1 MSSFLDP
8 TQYYIINIYY
18 IPSLYTVPQV
28 VMGCSHSKGTK
39 KNEEA
44 SKSPRRKSSKKKSKQ
59 KGICKLDDLCPSLS
73 TNVGSE
79 TVHDN
84 IQSNSATPEYSIDEL
99 YPRLKPLLK
108 KPAGTESCDGGPVR
122 RYPTS
127 SPRRGPVF
135 IINNFSG
142 YNGFKFRRGSNIDV
156 SKLRTV
162 FNELNFS
169 VHDRE
174 GTNLTAR
181 KMKNHCIDLARR
193 NYSDVD
199 CVVVVILT
207 HGVKDG
213 YLNGIDNECVR
224 LLELISPFYSNP
236 TLIGKPKIFIIQACR
251 GEEKSIGIIEEPSD
265 SKTSTSSANPGRHSE
280 KDFGKSSVDN
290 SFEIVEND
298 ENEAIVEGYVN
309 SGFLPRNADI
319 VVAYSSSE
327 EEVAYRNVYTG
338 AWYIEELT
346 KALSRSKEKKMHFID
361 ILTEVQGMMSNLTK
375 SDQKK
380 NVTYVQ
386 MPEFRST
393 LRGPLY
399 L

>member
-1 MSSFLDP
+1 MSKTP
-8 TQYYIINIYY
+8 
-18 IPSLYTVPQV
+18 
-28 VMGCSHSKGTK
+28 
-39 KNEEA
+39 
-44 SKSPRRKSSKKKSKQ
+44 RKSFKKKSKQ
-59 KGICKLDDLCPSLS
+59 KGICKFEDLCPISS
-73 TNVGSE
+73 TNVASE

-84 IQSNSATPEYSIDEL
+84 NQSNSATPEYSIDEL

-224 LLELISPFYSNP
+224 LLELISPFY
-236 TLIGKPKIFIIQACR
+236 
-251 GEEKSIGIIEEPSD
+251 
-265 SKTSTSSANPGRHSE
+265 ANPLLLES
-280 KDFGKSSVDN
+280 
-290 SFEIVEND
+290 
-298 ENEAIVEGYVN
+298 
-309 SGFLPRNADI
+309 L
-319 VVAYSSSE
+319 
-327 EEVAYRNVYTG
+327 
-338 AWYIEELT
+338 
-346 KALSRSKEKKMHFID
+346 
-361 ILTEVQGMMSNLTK
+361 
-375 SDQKK
+375 
-380 NVTYVQ
+380 
-386 MPEFRST
+386 
-393 LRGPLY
+393 
-399 L
+399 